1 MNASRVT
8 LAQLYYGT
16 SQVEPRGQGLTAG
29 AWSALLIDG
38 ALRDIRYGGIEVIRA
53 IAYLVRDKDWGT
65 CRPVTRDMVID
76 ESTEGFRVSYIAEC
90 LNPDGDR
97 LKYTVAIDCRANGAL
112 EFRARAVAQTDFLT
126 ARCGFCVLHPIDGV
140 AGAPA
145 RIEHGDGTIEESAFP
160 DLIDP
165 WQPFKDIRAI
175 ENTFASGLTVR
186 CSLFGDVFEM
196 EDQRNWSDAS
206 FKTYSRPLELPWPYT
221 LAAGSANEQSVRLDI
236 KGSWA
241 GSREAAWVKRA
252 DCEVQLDVGGMG
264 DMSNMGEPMFALGIA
279 IAPDEIDAALLNL
292 SQLAELAPQQLTL
305 HFDPIAGHGLA
316 EMTRF
321 AEFQRLASLPAVLE
335 YALPG
340 VDKPERELEA
350 IASQIRN
357 AGLELTGIVVS
368 PAVHRQSNPPGSPC
382 PPCPPLDEVYRAA
395 RRAFPGLRL
404 GGGMLSYF
412 PELNRKRP
420 PLELI
425 DWVTH
430 ATCPIVHAADD
441 RSVMQTLEAVSH
453 ITRSC
458 RAIIGAQPYAI
469 GPLSIG
475 MRQNP
480 YGSRV
485 MPNPLSERVAMT
497 SDDPRQRGLF
507 GAAWLAGYAA
517 ALDGAGLECL
527 TLGGLAGP
535 RGLVDAS
542 IQPARYPV
550 FHVAA
555 AMARMAGASRLLCR
569 SERPLEIACFGA
581 HSVDGHLRVI
591 VANLTPESRTVMLNL
606 HGTQLSEGLGV
617 ATLDEQSVKQARP
630 AEVHPWR
637 AERARDASALLTLR
651 PFACVQ
657 IASGNT
663 RFGQAFAP

>member
-1 MNASRVT
+1 MNSGNVT
-8 LAQLYYGT
+8 LAQRYYGT

-38 ALRDIRYGGIEVIRA
+38 ALRDIRYSGIEVIRA

-65 CRPVTRDMVID
+65 CRPVTRDMMID

-90 LNPDGDR
+90 LNQEGHR
-97 LKYTVAIDCRANGAL
+97 LTYTVAIDCNANGAL

-145 RIEHGDGTIEESAFP
+145 RVEHGDGTIEESAFP
-160 DLIDP
+160 ELIDP

-175 ENTFASGLTVR
+175 ENTFASGLTLR
-186 CSLFGDVFEM
+186 CSLFGEVFEM

-206 FKTYSRPLELPWPYT
+206 FKTYSRPLDLPWPYK
-221 LAAGSANEQSVRLDI
+221 LAAGSTSEQAVRLDI

-241 GSREAAWVKRA
+241 GSREAAWAKRA
-252 DCEVQLDVGGMG
+252 DCEVQIDLRGT
-264 DMSNMGEPMFALGIA
+264 GEPTFALGIA
-279 IAPDEIDAALLNL
+279 IAPDEIDAALLSL
-292 SQLAELAPQQLTL
+292 SQLTELAPQQLTL
-305 HFDPIAGHGLA
+305 HFDPIAGHGPA
-316 EMTRF
+316 DMARF
-321 AEFQRLASLPAVLE
+321 AEFQRLAGIPAVLE

-340 VDKPERELEA
+340 IDKPERELAA

-382 PPCPPLDEVYRAA
+382 PPCPPLDEVYHAA
-395 RRAFPGLRL
+395 RHAFPALRL

-412 PELNRKRP
+412 TELNRKRP
-420 PLELI
+420 PLELV

-458 RAIIGAQPYAI
+458 RAIFGARPYAI
-469 GPLSIG
+469 GPLSIA

-485 MPNPLSERVAMT
+485 MSNPQSERVVMT
-497 SDDPRQRGLF
+497 GDDPRQRGLF

-517 ALDGAGLECL
+517 ALDGARLERL

-542 IQPARYPV
+542 IQPARYPI

-569 SERPLEIACFGA
+569 SESPHEIACFGA
-581 HSVDGHLRVI
+581 RSIDGRLRMI
-591 VANLTPESRTVMLNL
+591 IANLTPEMRTVGLNVR
-606 HGTQLSEGLGV
+606 GAQLSEGLGM
-617 ATLDEQSVKQARP
+617 ATLDEQSVAQARP

-637 AERARDASALLTLR
+637 AEQARDAPTLFTLR
-651 PFACVQ
+651 PYACVQ
-657 IASGNT
+657 IASGST
-663 RFGQAFAP
+663 QFGQVFAP